1 MEIPQDSTGRTTP
14 MGRVIWVILLVAAL
28 FSMYL
33 VVHPFTPLS
42 RLDIS
47 ILDQVQLRRATHVLL
62 LLVAGYLITS
72 RLPTTRRTLG
82 SWVFAALTLPF
93 LYTFWV
99 PNVPGV
105 DIPLAGKL
113 MGTLAWALAVLPALL
128 PQMRRYTDIAAAL
141 LAIAPWAYQVRYYEE
156 LVNRAVIPAG
166 WDMAMSFSIIILV
179 LGLVSRLLG
188 PIMPSLVL
196 IFLAY
201 NMYGQYVPGTFRGA
215 KNGIDLILGKTYN
228 ETEAGIYGL
237 ITGVSAKY
245 LVYFTI
251 LSGLIGA
258 LGLGRVVANMALAM
272 VGRTPQTPGRV
283 TGIASV
289 FMGMFSGSGAA
300 DTQFVATLTKPLYE
314 KANYDK
320 MIAAGLVA
328 TAGTIALI
336 TPPVLGSIAFVM
348 VEILQISYLWVVIMA
363 IGPMLLYL
371 LGILTFNEFY
381 ARKAKL
387 PPVGADETL
396 RRSYALRY
404 STIFVPIVL
413 IVVML
418 FLGTEVST
426 AVYLASL
433 AFILVCYLDP
443 TLRPAPLAE
452 AMRSPAYKVG
462 LPLGIGLALGGVFL
476 PLLAGWDLGRIPVL
490 PVTLAVLGLLLG
502 TFVYPAIATGK
513 LRGAIE
519 PIALGLAE
527 GFRQLIPIGSA
538 IVAANLIFG
547 MMVIT
552 GLPSKF
558 SIFLGQVSG
567 ESLLL
572 ATLVTAVFSLILGMG
587 VPPTATYVLTASLT
601 APAIIKI
608 AASNFQG
615 YGLEPQQAVLAATLA
630 THMFLFY
637 YAVLADVT
645 PPVAL
650 SGYAA
655 ASVFKTN
662 PILTGVYAARVALA
676 KYIIG
681 FFFLLS
687 FTGTGLLIL
696 PIVQNVPGIE
706 GWLIILERFFFTAVA
721 IVFLAAATV
730 GYTRHPLQRWESW
743 VMGLLAL
750 ALFYPYPNLWMA
762 FIPFGLGLL
771 FFLRG
776 EQKGTPRP
784 QAAD

>member
-1 MEIPQDSTGRTTP
+1 MEIPQENTGRTTLL
-14 MGRVIWVILLVAAL
+14 GRITWIILFVAAL
-28 FSMYL
+28 YSLYL

-42 RLDIS
+42 RLNIS
-47 ILDQVQLRRATHVLL
+47 ILDQIQLERAVHVFFLL
-62 LLVAGYLITS
+62 FAGYLITAQI
-72 RLPTTRRTLG
+72 PPAKRTMG
-82 SWVFAALTLPF
+82 SWVFAGLTLPF

-99 PNVPGV
+99 PNVTGV
-105 DIPLAGKL
+105 EIPLAGKL
-113 MGTLAWALAVLPALL
+113 VGTLAWVLAVLPSLL
-128 PQMRRYTDIAAAL
+128 PHLRRFTDIAAAL
-141 LAIAPWAYQVRYYEE
+141 LAIAPLAYQIRFYEE
-156 LVNRAVIPAG
+156 LINRAVIPAG
-166 WDMAMSFSIIILV
+166 WDMAMSFSLIILV

-196 IFLAY
+196 VFLAY
-201 NMYGQYVPGTFRGA
+201 NLYGHYVPGTFRGA

-245 LVYFTI
+245 LVYFTV
-251 LSGLIGA
+251 LSGIIGA
-258 LGLGRVVANMALAM
+258 LGLGRVVANIALAI

-314 KANYDK
+314 KAKYDK
-320 MIAAGLVA
+320 MIGAGLVA

-371 LGILTFNEFY
+371 AGILTYNEFY

-387 PPVGADETL
+387 PPVGGDETL

-404 STIFVPIVL
+404 STIFIPIIL

-426 AVYLASL
+426 AVYLAAL
-433 AFILVCYLDP
+433 AFVLVCYLDP
-443 TLRPAPLAE
+443 TLRPAPLSQ
-452 AMRSPAYKVG
+452 AMKSPAYKIG
-462 LPLGIGLALGGVFL
+462 LPLGIVLAIGGAFL
-476 PLLAGWDLGRIPVL
+476 PVLAGWELGNIPVL
-490 PVTLAVLGLLLG
+490 PITLGVLGLLIG
-502 TFVYPAIATGK
+502 TFLYPAIADGK
-513 LRGAIE
+513 FRGAFE
-519 PIALGLAE
+519 PIGLGLAE

-538 IVAANLIFG
+538 IVAANLIFA

-608 AASNFQG
+608 AAANFQG

-650 SGYAA
+650 SAYAA

-696 PIVQNVPGIE
+696 PILQNIPGIE
-706 GWLIILERFFFTAVA
+706 GWFIIIERFFFTFTA

-730 GYTRHPLQRWESW
+730 GYTRRPLQRWESW

-750 ALFYPYPNLWMA
+750 ALFYPYPNLWMPI
-762 FIPFGLGLL
+762 IPFVLGLL

-776 EQKGTPRP
+776 EKTSTPKP

>member
-1 MEIPQDSTGRTTP
+1 MEIPKDGAGKTTLL
-14 MGRVIWVILLVAAL
+14 RRIIWFVLLVAAL
-28 FSMYL
+28 FSLYL
-33 VVHPFTPLS
+33 VLHPFTPLS
-42 RLDIS
+42 RESII

-72 RLPTTRRTLG
+72 QLQAARPTVG
-82 SWVFAALTLPF
+82 SWVFALLSLPF

-105 DIPLAGKL
+105 DIPLLGRL
-113 MGTLAWALAVLPALL
+113 MGTLAWALVVVPNLL
-128 PQMRRYTDIAAAL
+128 PRLRRYADVAAAL
-141 LAIAPWAYQVRYYEE
+141 LAIVPWAYQVRYYEE
-156 LVNRAVIPAG
+156 LINRAVIPAG
-166 WDMAMSFSIIILV
+166 WDMAMSFTVIILV

-196 IFLAY
+196 IFLTY
-201 NMYGQYVPGTFRGA
+201 NMYGHYVPGTFRGA

-245 LVYFTI
+245 IVYFTI

-258 LGLGRVVANMALAM
+258 LGLGKVVANMALAM

-320 MIAAGLVA
+320 MTAAGLVA

-348 VEILQISYLWVVIMA
+348 VEILQISYLWVVVMA
-363 IGPMLLYL
+363 LGPMLLYL
-371 LGILTFNEFY
+371 LGILTYNEFY

-387 PPVGADETL
+387 PPVGADTSL
-396 RRSYALRY
+396 GRRYALRY
-404 STIFVPIVL
+404 SIIFIPIVL

-426 AVYLASL
+426 AVYLAAL
-433 AFILVCYLDP
+433 AFVLICYLDP
-443 TLRPAPLAE
+443 TLRPAPLNE
-452 AMRSPAYKVG
+452 VMRSPAYKIG
-462 LPLGIGLALGGVFL
+462 LPLGIVLGVVGGLT
-476 PLLAGWDLGRIPVL
+476 PLLAGWNLGNIPLL
-490 PVTLAVLGLLLG
+490 PITLAVLGLLLG
-502 TFVYPAIATGK
+502 TFFYPAAASGK
-513 LRGAIE
+513 LRAALE
-519 PIALGLAE
+519 PIAQGLVE

-608 AASNFQG
+608 ATANFQG

-655 ASVFKTN
+655 ASVFRTN

-696 PIVQNVPGIE
+696 PILQNVPGLE

-721 IVFLAAATV
+721 IIFLAAATV
-730 GYTRHPLQRWESW
+730 GYTRHPLRRWESW

-750 ALFYPYPNLWMA
+750 ALFYPYPSFWMA
-762 FIPFGLGLL
+762 LIPFALGLL
-771 FFLRG
+771 FFLKG
-776 EQKGTPRP
+776 EGKAASP